1 VFTYLSKS
9 NQGRSRG
16 SIQTGDPFQTC
27 WNGVEDPDIQESGPR
42 AMRNVRELAR
52 FWQHARVLRLYD
64 VTYKEGAWSPVD
76 EHFENLNL
84 LLIE

>member
-1 VFTYLSKS
+1 
-9 NQGRSRG
+9 
-16 SIQTGDPFQTC
+16 
-27 WNGVEDPDIQESGPR
+27 
-42 AMRNVRELAR
+42 MRNVRELAR
-52 FWQHARVLRLYD
+52 FWQHAWVLRLYD